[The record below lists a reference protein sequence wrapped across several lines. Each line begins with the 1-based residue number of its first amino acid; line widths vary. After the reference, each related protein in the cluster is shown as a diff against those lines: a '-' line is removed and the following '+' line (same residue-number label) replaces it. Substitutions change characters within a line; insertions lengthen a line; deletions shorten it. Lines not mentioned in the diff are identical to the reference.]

1 MIHNLLVL
9 IYIYI
14 YILNSE
20 FIYLIKKFMELWP
33 YVKNL
38 KQNSKYIQNE
48 FKFMTF

>member
-14 YILNSE
+14 YLV
-20 FIYLIKKFMELWP
+20 KKFIELWQ

-38 KQNSKYIQNE
+38 KQNNKYIQNE